1 MKKITLLLLAFFVVS
16 TCLDAQKVLD
26 AADNVKEMKD
36 DVPDGWKKGGGIGLD
51 LAILNLI
58 NPRVGAGDNR
68 LGFGG
73 LLTLFANN
81 KSGRFIWENK
91 FGLQENVVRIG
102 GSDNP
107 FEKGADILRLTSQ
120 FGYRLGNPKLYVA
133 GLFDLSTQF
142 LSTYGKNSLSETTAD
157 KLSSKFMSP
166 GVIKFAPG
174 LLYRANPH
182 FSVLYSPIALK
193 MVIVSDENLASLG
206 NPATQTSRLGNPWRS
221 ATDFDKVDFQV
232 GSELRLDY
240 NNKFANDK
248 IIYKSTLDFY
258 SNYRRQ
264 PQNID
269 VEFLN
274 SIDFVII
281 KNISINVILD
291 MYYDHDILV
300 QKGGDAL
307 NLGRDV
313 FINNAVLIKYNTNL

>member
-1 MKKITLLLLAFFVVS
+1 MKKITLLLFTIILIS
-16 TCLDAQKVLD
+16 SSLSAQKVLD

-36 DVPDGWKKGGGIGLD
+36 DIPDGWKTGGGIGLD
-51 LAILNLI
+51 LAMLNLI

-73 LLTLFANN
+73 LLTLFAN
-81 KSGRFIWENK
+81 KKAGRFIWENK
-91 FGLQENVVRIG
+91 FGLQESVVRIG

-142 LSTYGKNSLSETTAD
+142 LSTYGKNSLSDVNGE

-174 LLYRANPH
+174 LLYKANPH

-193 MVIVSDENLASLG
+193 MVIVSDDNLASLG
-206 NPATQTSRLGNPWRS
+206 DNATLTSRLGNPWRS
-221 ATDFDKVDFQV
+221 ATDYDKVDFQV
-232 GSELRLDY
+232 GSELRFDY
-240 NNKFANDK
+240 NNKFVKDK

-258 SNYRRQ
+258 SNYKRQ

-281 KNISINVILD
+281 KNVSINVILD

-300 QKGGDAL
+300 QKGGKE
-307 NLGRDV
+307 LGRDV
-313 FINNAVLIKYNTNL
+313 FINNAILLKYNTNL